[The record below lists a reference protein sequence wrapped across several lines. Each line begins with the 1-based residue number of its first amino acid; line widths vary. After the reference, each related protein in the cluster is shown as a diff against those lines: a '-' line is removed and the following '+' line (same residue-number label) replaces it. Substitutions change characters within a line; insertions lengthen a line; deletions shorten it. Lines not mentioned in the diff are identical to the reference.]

1 MLFPVACSAV
11 VCLLTFTFQQPLQRS
26 KHGCKTA
33 LLQFCTQVL
42 HSCTAKLHDCTEP
55 LQNCTASL
63 EHCTEPL
70 HNCTTTPLQSYTS
83 AMQYMKQS
91 CRSALHSSILSAASP
106 RCQWPLFASVH
117 RIALLALHWSIALHR
132 IALEYCTAPHCTGVL
147 HCTANTPH
155 FTPALYIAL
164 AALQYR
170 TAALNLYY

>member
-1 MLFPVACSAV
+1 MCRCDQADVLFPVACSAV

-26 KHGCKTA
+26 KHGCRTA

-42 HSCTAKLHDCTEP
+42 HSCTAKLH
-55 LQNCTASL
+55 NCTASL
-63 EHCTEPL
+63 QHCTEPL
-70 HNCTTTPLQSYTS
+70 HNFTTTPLQSYTS

-132 IALEYCTAPHCTGVL
+132 IALLAL
-147 HCTANTPH
+147 HWSIALH
-155 FTPALYIAL
+155 RKHPALHSGHYIAL

-170 TAALNLYY
+170 TAALNLQY